1 MVRSVPAKTALGHK
15 RTNQML
21 QNTAVRGTDQKPQ
34 YARAK
39 IACAHFQIARSTLW
53 QCTKN
58 RKHEGFPQPMR
69 AGPKVT
75 LFDINAIDAFLK
87 AHAANNG
94 K

>member
-1 MVRSVPAKTALGHK
+1 MSLKLTAPGS
-15 RTNQML
+15 
-21 QNTAVRGTDQKPQ
+21 DQKPN

-39 IACAHFQIARSTLW
+39 VACAHFQISRSTLW
-53 QCTKN
+53 QWC
-58 RKHEGFPQPMR
+58 RSRHGFPQPLR

-87 AHAANNG
+87 AQAA